1 MIARSRSLP
10 LALLA
15 FGFALVGCEQASEPK
30 QEMSLEKAVALVG
43 ELGEELDIDYAMSAE
58 VWDGQIAVVRIDVD
72 DPSSDYQ
79 SEVKK
84 FPGAQALSKFDGKVL
99 VVFLQNRPITAEERT
114 AGQKASSLILA
125 KFDARTGERQ

>member
-1 MIARSRSLP
+1 MP

-15 FGFALVGCEQASEPK
+15 FALALVGCEKASEPK
-30 QEMSLEKAVALVG
+30 QEMALEKVVALV
-43 ELGEELDIDYAMSAE
+43 EALGEEIDTDCAMSAE
-58 VWDGQIAVVRIDVD
+58 VWDGQTAVVRIDVD

-84 FPGAQALSKFDGKVL
+84 FPEAKALSKFDGKVL

-114 AGQKASSLILA
+114 AGQKASTLILA
-125 KFDARTGERQ
+125 KFDARTDERQ